1 MEQLGDG
8 GHGVDVLFQ
17 LVDLGIGSAGQQL
30 HHKAAGA
37 EDGQI
42 LVHQNAQRHH
52 GGHLLAVGIVAG
64 QILGDLAGYQRHLP
78 DCGLLLQAVIADD
91 GQHAILAHGGAHVQ
105 VAVGFGG

>member
-1 MEQLGDG
+1 MSSGGLARMEQLGDG

-52 GGHLLAVGIVAG
+52 GGHLLAVGIVTG

-78 DCGLLLQAVIADD
+78 TVGSFCRQIGR
-91 GQHAILAHGGAHVQ
+91 AHV
-105 VAVGFGG
+105 